1 MVVTGDPTQDDLP
14 PGTISG
20 LIDAVAK
27 LDRIATIGMVRFT
40 NRDIVRH
47 PLVETILDAYH
58 QESEHGSRRIDRGTD
73 D

>member
-27 LDRIATIGMVRFT
+27 LSQVETIGMVRFT

-58 QESEHGSRRIDRGTD
+58 HESDHGSWRVDRTTD

>member
-27 LDRIATIGMVRFT
+27 LDRIETIGMVRFT

-47 PLVETILDAYH
+47 PLVEAILDAYH
-58 QESEHGSRRIDRGTD
+58 QESERSTRRIDRATD